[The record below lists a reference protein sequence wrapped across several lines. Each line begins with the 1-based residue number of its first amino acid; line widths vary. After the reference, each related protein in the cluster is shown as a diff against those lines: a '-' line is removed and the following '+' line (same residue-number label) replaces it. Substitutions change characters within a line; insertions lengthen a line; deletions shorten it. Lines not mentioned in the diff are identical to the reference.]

1 MPGRSLLVQIIL
13 AMAAFAANSVLCR
26 LALKGGHIDP
36 VSFSH
41 LRLVSGALVLLPFL
55 FREKA
60 AERTRWDAFNG
71 LLLMAYA
78 VLFSVAYI
86 DLDTGTGA
94 LLLFGV
100 VQLTMVIYG
109 LFRGE
114 TFTTLRA
121 GGLGLALAGM
131 AILLLPGAK
140 APPLTSAVLMGLS
153 GLAWAAYSIRGRV
166 TVRPARSTARNF
178 VLAAIFSLPA
188 IVFTGAT
195 GHADPTGI
203 MLAIAS
209 GAIAS
214 AGAYV
219 LWYALL
225 PWLESVTASTVQ
237 LSVPCLAMLG
247 GVVFLGE
254 PLSWRMT
261 LSMIAVLSGIW
272 LVMRR
277 PARMKTDV

>member
-71 LLLMAYA
+71 LLLM
-78 VLFSVAYI
+78 AYI

-188 IVFTGAT
+188 IVFTG
-195 GHADPTGI
+195 PTGI

-277 PARMKTDV
+277 PARMKTDA

>member
-1 MPGRSLLVQIIL
+1 MPGRSLLVQIAL

-36 VSFSH
+36 ISFSN
-41 LRLVSGALVLLPFL
+41 LRLACGALVLLPFL
-55 FREKA
+55 LRGKP
-60 AERTRWDAFNG
+60 AEHTRWNVLNG

-78 VLFSVAYI
+78 LLFSVAYI
-86 DLDTGTGA
+86 HLDAGTGA

-100 VQLTMVIYG
+100 VQLTMVVYG

-114 TFTTLRA
+114 TLTPLRA

-131 AILLLPGAK
+131 MILLLPGAK
-140 APPLTSAVLMGLS
+140 APPLVSAILMGLS
-153 GLAWAAYSIRGRV
+153 GLAWALYSIRGRA
-166 TVRPARSTARNF
+166 TLRPAHSTAKNF
-178 VLAAIFSLPA
+178 ILAAIFSLL
-188 IVFTGAT
+188 AT
-195 GHADPTGI
+195 SVVGTQGHTDPVGI

-209 GAIAS
+209 GAAAS

-225 PWLESVTASTVQ
+225 PRLETVTASTVQ
-237 LSVPCLAMLG
+237 LSVPCLAVLG
-247 GVVFLGE
+247 GVLFLGE
-254 PLSWRMT
+254 PLSWRMV
-261 LSMIAVLSGIW
+261 LSMLAVLSGIW

-277 PARMKTDV
+277 PAARNADS